1 MRLSHSPLENSR
13 QLSRVLRKA
22 SHACWSRD
30 VSIARTARSLG
41 SDHFSA
47 GSGPPVHGPQWI
59 WIHLPGPEIWLLDQI
74 APKTLLLKC
83 GSPHHRFRRRQLIL
97 SSKYMRGR
105 FHIYRLAEVGVPA
118 SGRIA
123 PARMDLMLTRLRNF
137 NGDAAQDT
145 FVQSTLRQRSCLLL
159 RLGVRL
165 PTQVCLQTVNGNS
178 RRCS

>member
-123 PARMDLMLTRLRNF
+123 PARMDVMLTRLRNF
-137 NGDAAQDT
+137 KATQRRIHLFNPPCGSDHACCSGLAYGYPLR
-145 FVQSTLRQRSCLLL
+145 FVSKR
-159 RLGVRL
+159 
-165 PTQVCLQTVNGNS
+165 
-178 RRCS
+178 